1 MSYFD
6 NDDNFTWTSSTITT
20 GNFTLLGG
28 TNNLVFTVSW
38 PQWYPIIPDKDWM
51 PYRHFEYDPL
61 WHKKFAAIKY
71 QMEKMWD

>member
-6 NDDNFTWTSSTITT
+6 NDDDFMWTSSTIPS

-28 TNNLVFTVSW
+28 TNSLAFTVSW
-38 PQWYPIIPDKDWM
+38 PQEYPIIPDKDWM
-51 PYRHFEYDPL
+51 PYRHFEYDPIF
-61 WHKKFAAIKY
+61 HKKYARYKI